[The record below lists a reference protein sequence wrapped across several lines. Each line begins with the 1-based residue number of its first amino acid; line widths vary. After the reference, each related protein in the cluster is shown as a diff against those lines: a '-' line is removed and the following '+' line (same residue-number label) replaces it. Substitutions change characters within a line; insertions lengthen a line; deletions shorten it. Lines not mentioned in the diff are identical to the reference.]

1 MVGSSIMRSFIKKG
15 YKNIITVDRSELD
28 LTNEKNVSDWF
39 KVNKPD
45 VVILAAAKVG
55 GIMANS
61 KFPVEFMLEN
71 LRIQNNVIY
80 SSYLNKVKRFLFLG
94 SSCIYPKSAK
104 QPIREEELLQ
114 APLEKTNEAYALAK
128 ISGIKLVEY
137 LRKEKE
143 FDGISLMP
151 TNLYGKNDNYT
162 LNESHVLPALIR
174 KIYEAKE
181 KNLSFI
187 ECWGTGKPLREFLY
201 VDDLGDSAV
210 FALETWDPKE
220 KKSPTDDHGNK
231 LTYLNVGTGKDISI
245 FELSNMLKEMIG
257 FTGEIKW
264 NTKKPDGTY
273 KKQLDVSRIMKLGWD
288 PKVKLKDGIKK
299 TIKFFID
306 ERNNNSIRI

>member
-15 YKNIITVDRSELD
+15 YKNLITVDRSELD
-28 LTNEKNVSDWF
+28 LTEEKNVRDWF

-201 VDDLGDSAV
+201 VDDLGDAAV
-210 FALETWDPKE
+210 FALENWDPKE
-220 KKSPTDDHGNK
+220 KKSPTDDNGNK

-299 TIKFFID
+299 TIQFFID

>member
-1 MVGSSIMRSFIKKG
+1 
-15 YKNIITVDRSELD
+15 
-28 LTNEKNVSDWF
+28 
-39 KVNKPD
+39 
-45 VVILAAAKVG
+45 
-55 GIMANS
+55 
-61 KFPVEFMLEN
+61 
-71 LRIQNNVIY
+71 
-80 SSYLNKVKRFLFLG
+80 
-94 SSCIYPKSAK
+94 
-104 QPIREEELLQ
+104 
-114 APLEKTNEAYALAK
+114 
-128 ISGIKLVEY
+128 
-137 LRKEKE
+137 
-143 FDGISLMP
+143 MP

-181 KNLSFI
+181 KNLSFV
-187 ECWGTGKPLREFLY
+187 ECWGTGKPL
-201 VDDLGDSAV
+201 
-210 FALETWDPKE
+210 TWDPKE
-220 KKSPTDDHGNK
+220 KKSPTDDNGNK

-299 TIKFFID
+299 TIQFFID

>member
-1 MVGSSIMRSFIKKG
+1 
-15 YKNIITVDRSELD
+15 
-28 LTNEKNVSDWF
+28 
-39 KVNKPD
+39 
-45 VVILAAAKVG
+45 
-55 GIMANS
+55 
-61 KFPVEFMLEN
+61 
-71 LRIQNNVIY
+71 
-80 SSYLNKVKRFLFLG
+80 
-94 SSCIYPKSAK
+94 
-104 QPIREEELLQ
+104 
-114 APLEKTNEAYALAK
+114 
-128 ISGIKLVEY
+128 
-137 LRKEKE
+137 
-143 FDGISLMP
+143 MP

-201 VDDLGDSAV
+201 VDDLGDAAV

-220 KKSPTDDHGNK
+220 KKSPTDDNGNK

-299 TIKFFID
+299 TIQFFID

>member
-28 LTNEKNVSDWF
+28 LTEEKNVRDWF

-201 VDDLGDSAV
+201 VDDLGDAAV
-210 FALETWDPKE
+210 FALENWDPKE
-220 KKSPTDDHGNK
+220 KKSPTDDNGNK

-299 TIKFFID
+299 TIQFFID

>member
-28 LTNEKNVSDWF
+28 LTDEKNVRDWF

-61 KFPVEFMLEN
+61 RFPVEFMLEN

-137 LRKEKE
+137 FRNEKE

-201 VDDLGDSAV
+201 VDDLGDAAV
-210 FALETWDPKE
+210 FALENWDPKE

-299 TIKFFID
+299 TIQFFID

>member
-28 LTNEKNVSDWF
+28 LTDEKNVRDWF

-137 LRKEKE
+137 LRNEKE

-201 VDDLGDSAV
+201 VDDLGDAAV
-210 FALETWDPKE
+210 FALENWDPKE

-299 TIKFFID
+299 TIQFFID